1 MPASWNAIKSLVA
14 NPAIIAAGPRL
25 DLFLLGYMRKFR
37 LREVG
42 GHVIVHSHLP
52 PLNSKAY
59 GRFVNEH
66 LVRRNEGPSH
76 AQIAV
81 TGACPQHCAFCY
93 NRDRTGKPLAL
104 AEILATIDQ
113 LADLG
118 VFWLGLTG
126 GEPLLRR
133 DLAQIVEHAAARC
146 SVKLF
151 TTGCGLTPE
160 LARDLRSA
168 GLFSVS
174 VSLDHWDEDVHD
186 RGRGYPG
193 AFRAA
198 LGAIATF
205 KEAGLDTGVSA
216 VLSKEMVS
224 KGETPRFIG
233 FLEGL
238 GVHEIWL
245 SETKPAVQPFWDE
258 ALLITDAEREE
269 LIALQDRH
277 NRTSDVTLNYLG
289 HFESAGHFGCTAGRK
304 MVYVDAFGEVS
315 PCVFMPTTF
324 GNVRERPLDEIL
336 SRMRSAF
343 RLSSTCF
350 ISKHFEMLRARSG
363 GRLPLPAEQSLELM
377 RQATFTPMSRFFAI
391 HERRFG
397 GPS

>member
-1 MPASWNAIKSLVA
+1 MPATWNAIKSLLA
-14 NPAIIAAGPRL
+14 NPAIVTAGPGL
-25 DLFLLGYMRKFR
+25 DLFLLDYMRKFR

-66 LVRRNEGPSH
+66 LVRRNDGPSH

-81 TGACPQHCAFCY
+81 TSACPQHCTFCY
-93 NRDRTGKPLAL
+93 NRDRTGKQITSY
-104 AEILATIDQ
+104 EILRTIDA

-126 GEPLLRR
+126 GEPLLET
-133 DLAQIVEHAAARC
+133 DLARIVEHAAGRC

-151 TTGCGLTPE
+151 TTGCALTPE
-160 LARDLRSA
+160 LARDLKRA

-174 VSLDHWDEDVHD
+174 VSLDHWDEQVHD
-186 RGRGYPG
+186 SGRHYPG
-193 AFRAA
+193 AFKAA
-198 LGAIATF
+198 LQAIATF
-205 KEAGLDTGVSA
+205 QEAGLDTGVSA
-216 VLSKEMVS
+216 VLSKEMVT
-224 KGETPRFIG
+224 KGETATFVA

-245 SETKPAVQPFWDE
+245 SETKPSVQAFWDE
-258 ALLITDAEREE
+258 ALLITDAERNA

-277 NRTSDVTLNYLG
+277 NREGGATLNYLG
-289 HFESAGHFGCTAGRK
+289 HFESADHFGCTAGRK

-315 PCVFMPTTF
+315 PCVFMPMTF
-324 GNVRERPLDEIL
+324 GNIRQRPLAEIVDE
-336 SRMRSAF
+336 MRRAF
-343 RLSSTCF
+343 RLGSTCC
-350 ISKHFEMLRARSG
+350 ISSHWALLRERAAG
-363 GRLPLPAEQSLELM
+363 GLPLPPEQSREM
-377 RQATFTPMSRFFAI
+377 VKGVSFTPASRFFAL

-397 GPS
+397 APS